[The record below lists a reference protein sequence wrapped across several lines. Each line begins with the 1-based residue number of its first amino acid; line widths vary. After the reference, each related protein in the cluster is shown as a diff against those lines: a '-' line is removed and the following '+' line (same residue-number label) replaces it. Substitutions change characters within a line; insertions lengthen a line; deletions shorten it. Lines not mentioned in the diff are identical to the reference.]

1 MASRKSREVSSTDER
16 PPVASIHIELIDS
29 EAMEL
34 WRTVAKVAAT
44 LGRDRRWCLVGGLMV
59 ALFAIEAQQNQR
71 ATTDIDVLADA
82 RARPSGTMWAAGHLT
97 TLGAT
102 LYEPK
107 AGDSDHGFRFE
118 LDGQIVDV
126 LAPDGLGPLGAN
138 TNGKLQTIQI
148 PGGTQALNRI
158 EVVEIVL
165 DGKAVALRRPT
176 LIAAILLK
184 ARSLRVHSRPG
195 DQRHDLVT
203 LLSLLDDPRG
213 ARAEITAKEIGWVRS
228 ISDHLSIDDP
238 AFQESFEASRLRAA
252 RAAYR
257 VLAV

>member
-1 MASRKSREVSSTDER
+1 MTVSPTDEHS
-16 PPVASIHIELIDS
+16 PVASIRIELIDPD
-29 EAMEL
+29 AMEL
-34 WRTVAKVAAT
+34 WRTVAKVAAA

-82 RARPSGTMWAAGHLT
+82 RARPSGTTWAAGHLAD
-97 TLGAT
+97 LGAT
-102 LYEPK
+102 LHEPQ
-107 AGDSDHGFRFE
+107 AFDPDHGFRFE

-126 LAPDGLGPLGAN
+126 LAPDGLGPSGAS
-138 TNGKLQTIQI
+138 TIGKLQTIQI

-158 EVVEIVL
+158 EVVEILL
-165 DGKAVALRRPT
+165 DGKTETLRRPT

-184 ARSLRVHSRPG
+184 ARSLRVHSRPD

-203 LLSLLDDPRG
+203 LLGLLDDPRA
-213 ARAEITAKEIGWVRS
+213 ARAEITTKEIGWVRS
-228 ISDHLSIDDP
+228 ISDRLAIDDP

-257 VLAV
+257 VLAA